1 MREFIPNEFRT
12 LVLMI
17 SGIVCWCV
25 IISLIISFLWTYISY
40 LIDENE
46 FPQLNFSTNCMK
58 WLPLIISI
66 ASLIASIAAY
76 CKH

>member
-1 MREFIPNEFRT
+1 MREFIPNELWT
-12 LVLMI
+12 VVLI
-17 SGIVCWCV
+17 INGIVCRCV

-46 FPQLNFSTNCMK
+46 FPPLHFSTNCMK

-66 ASLIASIAAY
+66 GSLTASIAAY

>member
-1 MREFIPNEFRT
+1 MLNEFWIV
-12 LVLMI
+12 VLII

-25 IISLIISFLWTYISY
+25 IISLIISFLWTCISY

-46 FPQLNFSTNCMK
+46 FPLLHFSTNCMK

-66 ASLIASIAAY
+66 ASLTASIAAY

>member
-1 MREFIPNEFRT
+1 MREFILNEFWT
-12 LVLMI
+12 VVLVI

-25 IISLIISFLWTYISY
+25 IISLIISFLCTCISY

-46 FPQLNFSTNCMK
+46 FPPLRFSTNCIK

-66 ASLIASIAAY
+66 ASLTASIAAY

>member
-1 MREFIPNEFRT
+1 MREFMLNEFRT
-12 LVLMI
+12 LMLMI

-25 IISLIISFLWTYISY
+25 IISLIISFLWTCISY

-46 FPQLNFSTNCMK
+46 FPPLHFSTNCMK

-66 ASLIASIAAY
+66 ASLTASIAAY